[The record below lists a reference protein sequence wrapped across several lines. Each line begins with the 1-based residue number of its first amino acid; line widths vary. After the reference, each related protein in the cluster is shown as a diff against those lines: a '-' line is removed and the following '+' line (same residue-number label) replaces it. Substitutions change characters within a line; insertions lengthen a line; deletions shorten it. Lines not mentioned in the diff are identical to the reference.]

1 MCMYVHTCVRVSVC
15 TCVCVYLCV
24 SRYISLC
31 TGVYMQVL
39 RVAVSASLGVELS
52 FEESAERVYAAMMKV
67 CVYAVCVF
75 VCACGCVRIQFGSTH
90 PTHISPHGPH
100 PPSSP
105 SSTQH
110 GPHWALFN
118 MASLYWRVSGD
129 PQNTV
134 ECLRRAIHFAPAEA
148 KDVGYIGL
156 ASVLHRYGY
165 LSDAVVVARA
175 ALDITGGTVGLGR
188 RVT

>member
-1 MCMYVHTCVRVSVC
+1 MCTD
-15 TCVCVYLCV
+15 
-24 SRYISLC
+24 
-31 TGVYMQVL
+31 VYMQVL

-67 CVYAVCVF
+67 CVHAVCVC
-75 VCACGCVRIQFGSTH
+75 VCVCVHVGVCMCICTFNVGLHH
-90 PTHISPHGPH
+90 PHTL
-100 PPSSP
+100 PPP
-105 SSTQH
+105 PTQH

-188 RVT
+188 RFM

>member
-1 MCMYVHTCVRVSVC
+1 ML
-15 TCVCVYLCV
+15 CVCVY
-24 SRYISLC
+24 
-31 TGVYMQVL
+31 
-39 RVAVSASLGVELS
+39 
-52 FEESAERVYAAMMKV
+52 V
-67 CVYAVCVF
+67 CVCMWPVHVYLHIHC
-75 VCACGCVRIQFGSTH
+75 GSTYH
-90 PTHISPHGPH
+90 PHTLPPHSPHP
-100 PPSSP
+100 PSTPSSP

>member
-1 MCMYVHTCVRVSVC
+1 MCECMLCVWC
-15 TCVCVYLCV
+15 LCVCMCECVYSIWVYLH
-24 SRYISLC
+24 
-31 TGVYMQVL
+31 MPPH
-39 RVAVSASLGVELS
+39 
-52 FEESAERVYAAMMKV
+52 
-67 CVYAVCVF
+67 
-75 VCACGCVRIQFGSTH
+75 TH
-90 PTHISPHGPH
+90 PSSHTTTSPH

-165 LSDAVVVARA
+165 LSDAVVVGRA

>member
-1 MCMYVHTCVRVSVC
+1 MH
-15 TCVCVYLCV
+15 
-24 SRYISLC
+24 
-31 TGVYMQVL
+31 
-39 RVAVSASLGVELS
+39 
-52 FEESAERVYAAMMKV
+52 
-67 CVYAVCVF
+67 
-75 VCACGCVRIQFGSTH
+75 IQFGSTH
-90 PTHISPHGPH
+90 PHSPY
-100 PPSSP
+100 
-105 SSTQH
+105 TA
-110 GPHWALFN
+110 WALFN

-134 ECLRRAIHFAPAEA
+134 ECLRRVIHFAPAEA

-188 RVT
+188 RVICHLIVILFISLAPLLPSSPSTYLLPFPLLLLSSPFFPSLPPSTPHSQLAITF

>member
-1 MCMYVHTCVRVSVC
+1 ML
-15 TCVCVYLCV
+15 CVCVWCV
-24 SRYISLC
+24 C
-31 TGVYMQVL
+31 T
-39 RVAVSASLGVELS
+39 
-52 FEESAERVYAAMMKV
+52 
-67 CVYAVCVF
+67 
-75 VCACGCVRIQFGSTH
+75 CGCVRNQFGSPHH
-90 PTHISPHGPH
+90 PNTLPLQTLTPH
-100 PPSSP
+100 PPSPHTSLLMDHTLP
-105 SSTQH
+105 PHPPTPTQH

-134 ECLRRAIHFAPAEA
+134 ECLQRAIHFAPAEA

>member
-1 MCMYVHTCVRVSVC
+1 MLCVWCLCVCVRVHTCVSVYSIW
-15 TCVCVYLCV
+15 VYLH
-24 SRYISLC
+24 
-31 TGVYMQVL
+31 MPPH
-39 RVAVSASLGVELS
+39 
-52 FEESAERVYAAMMKV
+52 
-67 CVYAVCVF
+67 
-75 VCACGCVRIQFGSTH
+75 TH
-90 PTHISPHGPH
+90 PSSHTTTSPH

-175 ALDITGGTVGLGR
+175 ALDITGGTIGLGR

>member
-1 MCMYVHTCVRVSVC
+1 MQPSWHHHGVYVCECML
-15 TCVCVYLCV
+15 CVCVCGLCV
-24 SRYISLC
+24 CMCECIFN
-31 TGVYMQVL
+31 
-39 RVAVSASLGVELS
+39 LGLHTL
-52 FEESAERVYAAMMKV
+52 F
-67 CVYAVCVF
+67 
-75 VCACGCVRIQFGSTH
+75 
-90 PTHISPHGPH
+90 PH
-100 PPSSP
+100 
-105 SSTQH
+105 TQH

-134 ECLRRAIHFAPAEA
+134 ECLQRAIHFAPAEA

-156 ASVLHRYGY
+156 ASFLHRYGY

-188 RVT
+188 RVM

>member
-1 MCMYVHTCVRVSVC
+1 MCVVFVRVCSC
-15 TCVCVYLCV
+15 ACV
-24 SRYISLC
+24 S
-31 TGVYMQVL
+31 
-39 RVAVSASLGVELS
+39 
-52 FEESAERVYAAMMKV
+52 
-67 CVYAVCVF
+67 
-75 VCACGCVRIQFGSTH
+75 VRIQFGSIFTCLHTH
-90 PTHISPHGPH
+90 PSSHTTTSPH
-100 PPSSP
+100 PPSTP
-105 SSTQH
+105 SCTQH

-118 MASLYWRVSGD
+118 MAFLYWRVSGD

-156 ASVLHRYGY
+156 ASVLHCYGY

-175 ALDITGGTVGLGR
+175 ALDITGSTVGLGR

>member
-1 MCMYVHTCVRVSVC
+1 ML
-15 TCVCVYLCV
+15 CVCVCA
-24 SRYISLC
+24 C
-31 TGVYMQVL
+31 
-39 RVAVSASLGVELS
+39 
-52 FEESAERVYAAMMKV
+52 V
-67 CVYAVCVF
+67 CVCVCMC
-75 VCACGCVRIQFGSTH
+75 VCAYSIWVYTPSF